1 VDIKDYRQRVKLL
14 SDIRNGGAIFNG
26 SADHAAIIVENLF
39 RVATHHVRILSGDL
53 DARVYGNHRVVQ
65 RAEEFLGHSD
75 HRLDILVERDTF
87 SASHPFVRAIAG
99 NENVAIK
106 LISPEV
112 SEGVPYHFMTADEDC
127 YRFEELKGT
136 HKAVAAFGDRSAMHL
151 AEIFSQIEPFS
162 TVINTAELHHT

>member
-1 VDIKDYRQRVKLL
+1 VDIRDYRQRVKLL
-14 SDIRNGGAIFNG
+14 ADVRNGGAIFNG

-39 RVATHHVRILSGDL
+39 RVATHHVRM
-53 DARVYGNHRVVQ
+53 YGNHHVVQ

-75 HRLDILVERDTF
+75 HRLEILVERDTF
-87 SASHPFVRAIAG
+87 SASHPFVRAIAES
-99 NENVAIK
+99 ENVSIK
-106 LISPEV
+106 LINAEV

-151 AEIFSQIEPFS
+151 AEIFSQIDPFS
-162 TVINTAELHHT
+162 TVINTTELHHA